1 MPRALSRLLKQPFR
15 PTTLAVVD
23 LGSNSFRLEVGRVEG
38 DQIFRLDTWRETI
51 RFGAGMDEKGN
62 LTVQARRAALAC
74 LTRFR
79 ERLSGLHPS
88 AVRAVATNTFR
99 IAKNAAGFLPQAQA
113 ALGFPI
119 DIIGGHEEARLIYLG
134 VAHVLPA
141 SSQPRLVI
149 DIGGGSTEFI
159 IGRNMTPERLESLKL
174 GCVSMSVRFFG
185 DGSLRADAFAA
196 AETHARAEIE
206 AIARA
211 FGREHWHEAF
221 ASSGTALALAAILEE
236 NGLSAGGITPDGLA
250 RLRKRM
256 IGAGRMARLQLAGVK
271 PERAPVLAGG
281 FAIMAAAIAE
291 LDVPR
296 INPVG
301 GALRLGVLYDLLGRT
316 VKRDSRTVTVG
327 SMVERYH
334 IDRPHAAR
342 VAAMA
347 KDLYLGAS
355 ATPDPE
361 TAQRVEWAGL
371 LHEIG
376 FTVSHLSFHKH
387 GAYILE
393 NADMPGFSAQDQ
405 RNLALLVLGCRG
417 GLSKMADFLADR
429 DFVAQILALRLAV
442 LFHHARRAIDA
453 PRIALIVARTI
464 RFGVAKRWLAAH
476 PLTSHLLSVE
486 REAWA
491 DLRMPWRASVRGR

>member
-1 MPRALSRLLKQPFR
+1 MPRLFARTPKAPAD

-51 RFGAGMDEKGN
+51 RFGAGMDAQGR
-62 LTVQARRAALAC
+62 LTSTARQAALAC
-74 LTRFR
+74 LARFS

-99 IAKNAAGFLPQAQA
+99 VAKNASTFLPQAEA

-134 VAHVLPA
+134 VAHVLPP
-141 SSQPRLVI
+141 SPDPRLVI
-149 DIGGGSTEFI
+149 DIGGGSTEFV
-159 IGRNMTPERLESLKL
+159 IGRGFAPERLESLKL
-174 GCVSMSVRFFG
+174 GCVSLSQRFFPAG
-185 DGSLRADAFAA
+185 ALRAEAFVA

-206 AIARA
+206 AIARE
-211 FGREHWHEAF
+211 FGREHWQHAY

-236 NGLSAGGITPDGLA
+236 NGLSSGGITPDGLV

-256 IGAGRMARLQLAGVK
+256 IGAGHVSRLALVGVK

-281 FAIMAAAIAE
+281 FAIMAAAMAE
-291 LDVPR
+291 LAVPR

-316 VKRDSRTVTVG
+316 VQRDSRASTVENF
-327 SMVERYH
+327 MERYH
-334 IDRPHAAR
+334 VDRAHAQR

-347 KDLYLGAS
+347 KALYQKSRRAPGVEA
-355 ATPDPE
+355 
-361 TAQRVEWAGL
+361 AQRLEWAAL

-376 FTVSHLSFHKH
+376 NTVSHIGYHKH

-393 NADMPGFSAQDQ
+393 NADMPGFSAQEQ
-405 RNLALLVLGCRG
+405 HQLAVLVLTGRG
-417 GLSKMADFLADR
+417 GLAKAARVLADS
-429 DFVAQILALRLAV
+429 DFAAQLLSLRLAV
-442 LFHHARRAIDA
+442 LFHHARRAIDT
-453 PRIALIVARTI
+453 PRITLAMDRPI
-464 RFGVAKRWLAAH
+464 RFGVAARWLKAH
-476 PLTSHLLSVE
+476 PLTAHLLEKE
-486 REAWA
+486 RLEWA
-491 DLRMPWRASVRGR
+491 ALKRPWRAAR